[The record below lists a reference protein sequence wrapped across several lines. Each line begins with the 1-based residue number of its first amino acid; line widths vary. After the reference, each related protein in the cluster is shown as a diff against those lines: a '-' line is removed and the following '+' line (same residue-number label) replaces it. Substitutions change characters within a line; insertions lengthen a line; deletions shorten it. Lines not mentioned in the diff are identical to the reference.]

1 MKKKLFF
8 TLLSLFVF
16 FSSFADLPFRNQ
28 RRDMFRTLPVNNQ
41 SIVFMGNSI
50 TQGNEWAETFSN
62 DPRVIN
68 RGISGNTSAEILNN
82 LDYVVGG
89 KPAKIF
95 LKIGINDGAD
105 PAIVVPIIRQSIDLI
120 QKESPATEIY
130 IQGLLPYNGNINV
143 FNTNN
148 MLKDLCVEKEV
159 TYIDTFARLG
169 GSESNLYL
177 SSAYTN
183 DNLHLLASGYYKW
196 TEGYEE
202 YTGIATSLPNQSNVT
217 ISNAHHAYVNQRTSL
232 FAALPKSDND
242 ILFLGDF
249 NIETAEWRE
258 ILRNPNVKNRGIGVN
273 RGGTSISLIE
283 LKNMVPKIIQGNPS
297 KIFISCGFKDVEFNG
312 QTTAQAKKSYEDV
325 IEAIRNIAPTTPI
338 YIQSLVP
345 SINASVNTDKYIAF
359 NTEIA
364 SLENAEDNIHFIDVY
379 SALVNGNVLNS
390 AYSFGNGGLNGRGY
404 LKWASVLAPFVDPDI
419 QPVNINSYELN
430 LLIASVRQAVYNAK
444 APNTAGGYAQE
455 DIDNLREALNT
466 ASDIAQDPNVSE
478 SEIETAKNNLNS
490 AFTALKGS
498 EVTMP
503 KLSDSNNEY
512 WYKLSAPLRVIKY
525 MTSTGAGNGVISTS
539 ENNFKKQ
546 QWKFTLRTD
555 GNWNIINREDGSYMN
570 PASANNTQIL
580 TSESEPANG
589 WKLLPAD
596 DLSKFIIV
604 SGSVQLNV
612 TNFTNNMVYNWGSG
626 NNKTDLGCQVLISEV
641 TQEPDEEPIIES
653 PNPFYA
659 VTDVSCDGTAPV
671 IIDATEAQSV
681 LSKESLTVAIDFTP
695 TTATGNSIL
704 VAASNADV
712 DNKYFG
718 IVTRDNFTRTGV
730 QYVGDNN
737 LEGWYTQTYS
747 SPMSRHQLVITM
759 IDGMPNY
766 NYYMDGTFLRNVS
779 GMGAYGYH
787 SFGTIPNASLCLCGV
802 VSLNDDNRY
811 PFNGKI
817 HSVQFFEGVLSAA
830 DVANINYENISTS
843 NETVKSSSDELA
855 FIISNKSVVAK
866 GDAKISVY
874 DISGRSLSPKNLV
887 NGYYIVVADGVS
899 HKIVIR

>member
-1 MKKKLFF
+1 M
-8 TLLSLFVF
+8 
-16 FSSFADLPFRNQ
+16 
-28 RRDMFRTLPVNNQ
+28 
-41 SIVFMGNSI
+41 
-50 TQGNEWAETFSN
+50 
-62 DPRVIN
+62 
-68 RGISGNTSAEILNN
+68 
-82 LDYVVGG
+82 
-89 KPAKIF
+89 
-95 LKIGINDGAD
+95 
-105 PAIVVPIIRQSIDLI
+105 
-120 QKESPATEIY
+120 
-130 IQGLLPYNGNINV
+130 
-143 FNTNN
+143 
-148 MLKDLCVEKEV
+148 
-159 TYIDTFARLG
+159 
-169 GSESNLYL
+169 
-177 SSAYTN
+177 
-183 DNLHLLASGYYKW
+183 
-196 TEGYEE
+196 
-202 YTGIATSLPNQSNVT
+202 
-217 ISNAHHAYVNQRTSL
+217 
-232 FAALPKSDND
+232 
-242 ILFLGDF
+242 
-249 NIETAEWRE
+249 
-258 ILRNPNVKNRGIGVN
+258 
-273 RGGTSISLIE
+273 
-283 LKNMVPKIIQGNPS
+283 
-297 KIFISCGFKDVEFNG
+297 
-312 QTTAQAKKSYEDV
+312 
-325 IEAIRNIAPTTPI
+325 
-338 YIQSLVP
+338 
-345 SINASVNTDKYIAF
+345 
-359 NTEIA
+359 
-364 SLENAEDNIHFIDVY
+364 
-379 SALVNGNVLNS
+379 
-390 AYSFGNGGLNGRGY
+390 
-404 LKWASVLAPFVDPDI
+404 
-419 QPVNINSYELN
+419 
-430 LLIASVRQAVYNAK
+430 
-444 APNTAGGYAQE
+444 
-455 DIDNLREALNT
+455 
-466 ASDIAQDPNVSE
+466 
-478 SEIETAKNNLNS
+478 
-490 AFTALKGS
+490 
-498 EVTMP
+498 
-503 KLSDSNNEY
+503 
-512 WYKLSAPLRVIKY
+512 
-525 MTSTGAGNGVISTS
+525 
-539 ENNFKKQ
+539 
-546 QWKFTLRTD
+546 
-555 GNWNIINREDGSYMN
+555 
-570 PASANNTQIL
+570 
-580 TSESEPANG
+580 
-589 WKLLPAD
+589 
-596 DLSKFIIV
+596 
-604 SGSVQLNV
+604 NV

-766 NYYMDGTFLRNVS
+766 NYYMDGTLLRNVS